1 MTPAIAATQE
11 VSVKR
16 GEKRSPSVHA
26 ASAITMKNN
35 AGTMKTMAARLSPPC
50 CRGRTKK
57 PGAVSRPG
65 VMRIFG

>member
-1 MTPAIAATQE
+1 MSAVAASQETPM
-11 VSVKR
+11 KR
-16 GEKRSPSVHA
+16 GEKRSPRGHA
-26 ASAITMKNN
+26 VSATTMKNN
-35 AGTMKTMAARLSPPC
+35 AGTMKTMTARLSPPC